1 MGTGLLFMTNEEKT
15 KSAESANDFYK
26 LSIQVSLN
34 GLSFCIL
41 DTISNSIVAS
51 KQRYFG
57 KELTPYQLQ
66 KELQDMLREY
76 RVTDYGYSSVVV
88 IHKNALFSL
97 VPKDLFDENELA
109 NYLKFNVKILAND
122 LMAYDEIEQQDVVNV
137 YVPFMNINNYIYDLF
152 GAFEYLHNGTVLIQA
167 LLQSHSE
174 SREPVCYVHSG
185 EDQMDITV
193 LKNKKLVF
201 FNSFP
206 YETREDFI
214 YYLLFTLEQLGLD
227 PETVKVRLFG
237 TIEEGDPYYD
247 ICYQYI
253 QNVSLFYPSQTVYP
267 QASDE
272 EEVIDFTVI
281 NAL

>member
-1 MGTGLLFMTNEEKT
+1 MTNEQKT
-15 KSAESANDFYK
+15 RSAEGANDFHK

-41 DTISNSIVAS
+41 DTISNSIIAS
-51 KQRYFG
+51 KQRHFG

-66 KELQDMLREY
+66 KELQEMLREY
-76 RVTDYGYSSVVV
+76 RVTDYGYSNVVV
-88 IHKNALFSL
+88 IHKNSLFSL

-109 NYLKFNVKILAND
+109 NYLKFNVKILTND

-152 GAFEYLHNGTVLIQA
+152 GAFDYLHNGTVLIQA
-167 LLQSHSE
+167 LLQGNTE
-174 SREPVCYVHSG
+174 SREPICYVHAG
-185 EDQMDITV
+185 EEQMDITV
-193 LKNKKLVF
+193 LENKKLVF

-206 YETREDFI
+206 FETREDFV

-227 PETVKVRLFG
+227 PETIKVRLFG
-237 TIEEGDPYYD
+237 NIEEGDPYYD

-253 QNVSLFYPSQTVYP
+253 QNVSLFYPSQTVYSH
-267 QASDE
+267 ASDE
-272 EEVIDFTVI
+272 EANIDFAVL